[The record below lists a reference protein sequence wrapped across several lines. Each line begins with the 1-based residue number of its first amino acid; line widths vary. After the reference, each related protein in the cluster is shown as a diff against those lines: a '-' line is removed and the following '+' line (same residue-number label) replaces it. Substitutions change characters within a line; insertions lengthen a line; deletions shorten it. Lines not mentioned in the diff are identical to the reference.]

1 FQMRSTCV
9 LVSVSSFAFRC
20 QLRPISVSRARNA
33 VLELGARGGRRKF
46 DKNKD
51 KWSAGAIAMLTI
63 PAAAFG
69 LGCWQVARLQWKLSL
84 LEQLEMRL
92 NDPAV
97 EFPIDNLKSLESME
111 YRRVR
116 IKGRF
121 LHEREFLL
129 SPRGRFDP
137 GMKKDESQGS
147 LLSSND
153 ISSHGAHIVTP
164 FVISGSNMIIMV
176 NGGWV
181 PRAKMDRETR
191 LNTEEKGE
199 VTIEAIVRKTEN
211 RPQFVGANQPDRGV
225 WFYKDFNEMARYA
238 GTSPIYVESVYE
250 MTRPGGPIAGQTNVK
265 VRNEH
270 LNYLLTWYSLSAVTL
285 AMWYIRFVKK

>member
-1 FQMRSTCV
+1 FQMRSAWV
-9 LVSVSSFAFRC
+9 ILSVSNCTLRC
-20 QLRPISVSRARNA
+20 QVRSICVSRARNEI
-33 VLELGARGGRRKF
+33 LELGARGGPRKF
-46 DKNKD
+46 DKSKD
-51 KWSAGAIAMLTI
+51 KWSIGAIAMLTI
-63 PAAAFG
+63 PAFAFG

-84 LEQLEMRL
+84 LKHLEKRL

-97 EFPIDNLKSLESME
+97 DFPINDLDSLSSME

-137 GMKKDESQGS
+137 GVKKDDSQGS

-153 ISSHGAHIVTP
+153 ISSHGAHVVTP
-164 FVISGSNMIIMV
+164 FVLSGSNLTIMV
-176 NGGWV
+176 NRGWV
-181 PRAKMDRETR
+181 PRAQMDRETR
-191 LNTEEKGE
+191 LSSEEKGE
-199 VTIEAIVRKTEN
+199 VTIEAIVRKTEG
-211 RPQFVGANQPDRGV
+211 RPQFVGANQPERGV
-225 WFYKDFNEMARYA
+225 WFYKDFNEMGKYA
-238 GTSPIYVESVYE
+238 GTAPIYVESVYE

-285 AMWYIRFVKK
+285 GMWYMRFMKK

>member
-1 FQMRSTCV
+1 MLSTRGLCS
-9 LVSVSSFAFRC
+9 LPSGAIRC
-20 QLRPISVSRARNA
+20 QWRSLCTSRARNE
-33 VLELGARGGRRKF
+33 VLELGSRGAKRKF
-46 DKNKD
+46 EKNKD
-51 KWSAGAIAMLTI
+51 MWSAGAIAMLTI

-84 LEQLEMRL
+84 LEQLEKRL

-97 EFPIDNLKSLESME
+97 EFPTNDLESLDLME

-121 LHEREFLL
+121 LHEREFVL

-137 GMKKDESQGS
+137 AVKDESRGS

-153 ISSHGAHIVTP
+153 ISSHGAHVIAP
-164 FVISGSNMIIMV
+164 FAVAGSNLIIMV
-176 NGGWV
+176 NRGWV
-181 PRAKMDRETR
+181 PKAQIDREAR
-191 LNTEEKGE
+191 LSSEEKGE
-199 VTIEAIVRKTEN
+199 VTIEAIVRKSET
-211 RPQFVGANQPDRGV
+211 RPQFVGENQPERGV
-225 WFYKDFNEMARYA
+225 WFYKDFNQMARYA
-238 GTSPIYVESVYE
+238 GTAPIFVDCVYE

-270 LNYLLTWYSLSAVTL
+270 LNYLLTWYSLSAVTI
-285 AMWYIRFVKK
+285 AMWYMRFVKK